1 MQSSWKIWSCLVWVV
16 LVWAVNLGLNTGY
29 SRQLATEH
37 PERNED
43 NLKNKD
49 DLKK

>member
-1 MQSSWKIWSCLVWVV
+1 ME
-16 LVWAVNLGLNTGY
+16 NLELFGLGCISLGCRFGLNTGY